1 MDDRQEQG
9 GVHISIGGSNSGPIA
24 VGNNISQTP
33 GGGAP
38 PPAAAP
44 ESSPAAGSLRAVL
57 VEAFTDDDLRD
68 LCFDMS
74 IDYESLP
81 GDNKSAKARELV
93 LYCQKRGRLE
103 ELAGHVRRLRPN
115 RL

>member
-9 GVHISIGGSNSGPIA
+9 GVHISIGGSNSGSIA

-57 VEAFTDDDLRD
+57 AEAFTDDDLRD